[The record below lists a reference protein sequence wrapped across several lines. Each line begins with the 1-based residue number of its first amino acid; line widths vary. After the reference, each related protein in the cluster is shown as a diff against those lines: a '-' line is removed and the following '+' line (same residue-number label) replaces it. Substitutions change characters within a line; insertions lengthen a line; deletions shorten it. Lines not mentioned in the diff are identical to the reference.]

1 MAKTSTSKTV
11 VSKKDTQ
18 KETERTKNRPQCGII
33 MPISAMEGCSSEHWK
48 DVQKVII
55 EAVNKAGYDASLVS
69 DSDDSGVIQKRI
81 VQNLYNNDMVVC
93 DVSCKNANVMFELG
107 MRLAFDKPTIIIMDD
122 KTPFSFDT
130 APIEHLCY
138 PRDLN
143 YYKIVNFKEELKEK
157 ILGTAK
163 AAKRS
168 DYTTFLKNFGN
179 FKPSKIEDQNVT
191 DLNSLLLMRLDEIN
205 YRLMQQPRRIMR
217 GVGSTELQAKELIA
231 DMIRRFC
238 DKDGIPESMLRTTEP
253 DSYLRKQLEEFVE
266 QNAEVR
272 ELCGSR
278 LRLQRYI
285 NDYLEC

>member
-1 MAKTSTSKTV
+1 MANTSTSKT

-18 KETERTKNRPQCGII
+18 KKAERTEKRPQCGII

-48 DVQKVII
+48 DVQQVIK
-55 EAVNKAGYDASLVS
+55 EAVDQAGYEASLVS

-81 VQNLYNNDMVVC
+81 VQNLYNNDMVIC

-107 MRLAFDKPTIIIMDD
+107 MRLAFDKPTIIIIDD

-143 YYKIVNFKEELKEK
+143 YYKIVNFKEELREK
-157 ILGTAK
+157 ISGTAK

-179 FKPSKIEDQNVT
+179 FKSAKIEDQNVT
-191 DLNSLLLMRLDEIN
+191 DLNSLVLSRLDEIE
-205 YRLMQQPRRIMR
+205 YRLMQQNRRMMR
-217 GVGSTELQAKELIA
+217 GGVNTEFKAKELIA
-231 DMIRRFC
+231 DMIRCFC
-238 DKDGIPESMLRTTEP
+238 DKEGIPESMLRTIEP
-253 DSYLRKQLEEFVE
+253 NSYLRKQLEDFVE

-272 ELCGSR
+272 ELCGNR

-285 NDYLEC
+285 SEYLEC